1 MRKYL
6 IDYSVNGSRTQQII
20 TANSRTDAERI
31 LKAQY
36 PTARITIWSVKDVR

>member
-6 IDYSVNGSRTQQII
+6 IDYSVNGSRTQQVI
-20 TANSRTDAERI
+20 TANSRTDAEKL

-36 PTARITIWSVKDVR
+36 PNARITIWRVQDVR